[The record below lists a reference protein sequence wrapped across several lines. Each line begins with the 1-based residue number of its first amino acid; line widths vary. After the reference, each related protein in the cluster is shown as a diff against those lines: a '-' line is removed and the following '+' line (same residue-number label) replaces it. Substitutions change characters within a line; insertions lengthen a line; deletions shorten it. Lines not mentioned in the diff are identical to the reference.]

1 MGCIEI
7 LAMEFT
13 DHMVILHSQMMTNL
27 MSYEG
32 CEVWCILERKIHEG
46 CILGSADTTEITHGP
61 GNSQNFGQ

>member
-27 MSYEG
+27 MSYES
-32 CEVWCILERKIHEG
+32 CEVWCIFLKERFIKVAFLAVQI
-46 CILGSADTTEITHGP
+46 P
-61 GNSQNFGQ
+61 QK